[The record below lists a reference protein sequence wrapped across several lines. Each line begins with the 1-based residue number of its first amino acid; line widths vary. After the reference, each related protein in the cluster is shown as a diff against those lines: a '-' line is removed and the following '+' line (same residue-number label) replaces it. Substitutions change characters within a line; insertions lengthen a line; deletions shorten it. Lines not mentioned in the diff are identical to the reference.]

1 MAFNMNCS
9 SQGDGNIREQIDRQ
23 PYAAG
28 RFYSDDP
35 VELRSNLAKLFANAV
50 PKSQKSVIAV
60 ISPHAG
66 YVFSGEVAASAFNQ
80 IDNTKEYENIFVL
93 ASSHVKYLNG
103 ASVYF
108 QGDYI
113 TPLGNVTV
121 NTALA
126 KELIDNNKLFSFDNE
141 ADANEHSL
149 EVQLPFLQYHMKTD
163 FKVVPIIIGTQSKKD
178 CKAIAEI
185 LKPYFYNDK
194 NLFIISTDFSHYPS
208 YKNAVATDLATANA
222 LLLNSPKELLN
233 TIERNADKGIY
244 NLATSMCGWTSV
256 LTMLYMTHDNPG
268 ITISPILYKNS
279 GDSPYGEKD
288 RVVGY
293 YALAVSY
300 NKAAQ
305 NDTEFNLTEKDK
317 ETLLHIAR
325 NTVDTYIQKSK
336 VPEINS
342 TLFSE
347 NLNTHCG
354 AFVTLHKNGKLRG
367 CIGRFK
373 VDEPLYQIVQ
383 QMAIAASTQDTRF
396 EPVKKDELNNIEVE
410 ISVLTPLKKIDSV
423 DEIVLGKHGIYIKKG
438 YSSGTFLPQVATD
451 TGWSL
456 EEFLGHCARDKAR
469 IGWDGWKDA
478 EIYIYE
484 AIVFSEDETENH

>member
-1 MAFNMNCS
+1 M
-9 SQGDGNIREQIDRQ
+9 
-23 PYAAG
+23 
-28 RFYSDDP
+28 
-35 VELRSNLAKLFANAV
+35 
-50 PKSQKSVIAV
+50 
-60 ISPHAG
+60 
-66 YVFSGEVAASAFNQ
+66 
-80 IDNTKEYENIFVL
+80 L

-103 ASVYF
+103 ASIYF

-113 TPLGNVTV
+113 TPLGNVKV
-121 NTALA
+121 NTELA
-126 KELIDNNKLFSFDNE
+126 KELIDSNKLFSFDNE

-163 FKVVPIIIGTQSKKD
+163 FKVVPIIIGTQSKRD
-178 CKAIAEI
+178 CEAIAEI
-185 LKPYFYNDK
+185 LKPYFYDDK

-208 YKNAVATDLATANA
+208 YKNAVAIDLATANA
-222 LLLNSPKELLN
+222 VMLNSPKELLN

-256 LTMLYMTHDNPG
+256 LTMLYMTQENPG

-293 YALAVSY
+293 YALAVSN
-300 NKAAQ
+300 NKVAQ
-305 NDTEFNLTEKDK
+305 NDTEFKLTGKDK

-325 NTVDTYIQKSK
+325 NTVNTYIQKSK
-336 VPEINS
+336 VPEIN
-342 TLFSE
+342 TTGFSD

-354 AFVTLHKNGKLRG
+354 AFVTLHKDGKLRG
-367 CIGRFK
+367 CIGRIK

-396 EPVKKDELNNIEVE
+396 KPVKKDELDDIEVE
-410 ISVLTPLKKIDSV
+410 ISVLTPLKKIDSI
-423 DEIVLGKHGIYIKKG
+423 DEIILGKHGIYISKG
-438 YSSGTFLPQVATD
+438 YSSGTFLPQVATE

-456 EEFLGHCARDKAR
+456 EEFLGHCARDKAK
-469 IGWDGWKDA
+469 IGWDGWKGAD
-478 EIYIYE
+478 IYIYE
-484 AIVFSEDETENH
+484 AIVFSEDEIENH